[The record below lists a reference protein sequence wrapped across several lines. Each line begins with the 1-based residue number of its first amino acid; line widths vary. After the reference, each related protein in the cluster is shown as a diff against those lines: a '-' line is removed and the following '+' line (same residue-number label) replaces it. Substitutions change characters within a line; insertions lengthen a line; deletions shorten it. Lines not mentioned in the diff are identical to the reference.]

1 MENKFLKSISY
12 SLAFREQDR
21 KHVIE
26 NALKNHEKEKIV
38 DELLKYGKKNE
49 IALDDAIKFIGLLNE
64 TQITMYCTFKR
75 MHGFYSGAR
84 SQQTCISALKK
95 ENEILKLKLTTET
108 NKVNLLENEIKTL
121 KENEHISKK
130 FKISTRY
137 KI

>member
-21 KHVIE
+21 KHIIE

-38 DELLKYGKKNE
+38 DELLQYGKKNE

-95 ENEILKLKLTTET
+95 ENEILNLKLTAEK

>member
-95 ENEILKLKLTTET
+95 ENEILNLKLTAEK